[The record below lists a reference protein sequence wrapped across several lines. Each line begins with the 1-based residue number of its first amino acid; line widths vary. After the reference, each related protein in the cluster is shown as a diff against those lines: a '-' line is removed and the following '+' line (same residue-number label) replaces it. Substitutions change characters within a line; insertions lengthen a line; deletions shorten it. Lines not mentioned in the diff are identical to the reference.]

1 MGLVGEKGELGGGGF
16 ELDIIAILASE
27 TSCYRN
33 DGEKAC
39 GFLFWWNKELQLN
52 EKHTAFWNA
61 TCVSSEV
68 WRPQS
73 LY

>member
-39 GFLFWWNKELQLN
+39 GFLFW
-52 EKHTAFWNA
+52 
-61 TCVSSEV
+61 
-68 WRPQS
+68 
-73 LY
+73 